1 MPQNQ
6 VDWASLAQQWIAMKD
21 SMPPEPPVPP
31 QISGPPH
38 GGGDGGPGHHHQQH
52 MPPHS
57 MPAPPPPPSINQHH
71 LHHQAS
77 RDMSDHGHDSYD
89 QHHDNYEDEGGMAN
103 MDLEEPEEA
112 SYHGN
117 HRPMPD
123 VYHTARRH
131 PNSPHPPGQ
140 YLPKHI
146 HEQNKQR
153 NFYQR
158 QNSMGGPPGSGSWN
172 NQHPGQFGGN
182 SSHQHMM
189 QDDPNAGP

>member
-1 MPQNQ
+1 
-6 VDWASLAQQWIAMKD
+6 MKD

-38 GGGDGGPGHHHQQH
+38 GGGYGGPGHHQQQH

-77 RDMSDHGHDSYD
+77 RDMSDHGHDSYH

-103 MDLEEPEEA
+103 MDLEEPDES

-117 HRPMPD
+117 HKPMPD

-131 PNSPHPPGQ
+131 PNSPQWDFFANFTFTSFLVRLAFSLLKPHSCNSFF
-140 YLPKHI
+140 LSFFFSKIPK
-146 HEQNKQR
+146 
-153 NFYQR
+153 
-158 QNSMGGPPGSGSWN
+158 P
-172 NQHPGQFGGN
+172 
-182 SSHQHMM
+182 
-189 QDDPNAGP
+189 

>member
-1 MPQNQ
+1 
-6 VDWASLAQQWIAMKD
+6 MKD

-38 GGGDGGPGHHHQQH
+38 GGGYGGPGHHHQQH

-103 MDLEEPEEA
+103 MDLEEPEES

-131 PNSPHPPGQ
+131 PNSPQ
-140 YLPKHI
+140 WDFFLILY
-146 HEQNKQR
+146 
-153 NFYQR
+153 
-158 QNSMGGPPGSGSWN
+158 
-172 NQHPGQFGGN
+172 
-182 SSHQHMM
+182 
-189 QDDPNAGP
+189 

>member
-1 MPQNQ
+1 
-6 VDWASLAQQWIAMKD
+6 MKD

-38 GGGDGGPGHHHQQH
+38 GGGYGGPGHHHQQH

-103 MDLEEPEEA
+103 MDLEEPEES

-131 PNSPHPPGQ
+131 PNSPQWDFFPILYLYIQLLNFACKRLLNKPYENEVTLTGQNPP
-140 YLPKHI
+140 L
-146 HEQNKQR
+146 NCC
-153 NFYQR
+153 
-158 QNSMGGPPGSGSWN
+158 
-172 NQHPGQFGGN
+172 
-182 SSHQHMM
+182 
-189 QDDPNAGP
+189 